1 MKDKPNLVRAL
12 RGLSSILVE
21 ATLKTTTI
29 VEDMH
34 RTIASGPPAL
44 GSPLKPVV
52 KLYTKPIYG
61 GIRGITG
68 LVGIGVERALRQIE
82 PAFEDVSHP
91 DVVEMVRAAING
103 VVGDHLAL
111 TENPLAI
118 EMQLRVNDGTLDFD
132 TLPKKRPLLIYI
144 HGSAMSDIQLMRN
157 GHHHGQKLAEDFG
170 LTCITVRYNSG
181 LHISENGE
189 KLAAKLQ
196 ELADHVPD
204 VPIIILGFSMGG
216 LVARSAVNL
225 AEKQS
230 LSWRNRLRGMIF
242 LGTPHHGAPLER
254 MGNVFQKLL
263 ESTGYSA
270 PIARLA
276 RLRSAGVTDLRFG
289 SLLREHWSGA
299 GRFDHVP
306 DARTPVP
313 LPTDVL
319 CFAVAGTLS
328 KSLDEGPESFSGD
341 GLVPVSSALGE
352 HENSALNLGLQ
363 EHEKK
368 VILNCGHLD
377 LLDHPLVSQELHAF
391 LTTTSKDNLT

>member
-1 MKDKPNLVRAL
+1 MTDKPNLVRAL

-34 RTIASGPPAL
+34 QTIASGPPAL

-103 VVGDHLAL
+103 VVGDHLAM

-118 EMQLRVNDGTLDFD
+118 EMALRINDEPLEVD
-132 TLPKKRPLLIYI
+132 TVPKERPLLIYI
-144 HGSAMSDIQLMRN
+144 HGSAMSDIQLKRN
-157 GHHHGQKLAEDFG
+157 GHHHGQKLAQDFG

-196 ELADHVPD
+196 ELAEHIPD

-254 MGNVFQKLL
+254 MGNIFQKLL

-328 KSLDEGPESFSGD
+328 KSLDEGPESLSGD